1 MEDRAYPY
9 VHQKHI
15 TYYVDMAWICSTGI
29 GIMLF
34 LVEIALV
41 SWVKFW
47 PFNFWAAISATIIVI
62 PLMFIFLLFG
72 MKFYWQLAAMH
83 TDNRQNDILR
93 LDKVAKTLPK
103 SNSVISANGASPFE
117 TTIAISA

>member
-1 MEDRAYPY
+1 MEDRSYP

-41 SWVKFW
+41 SWIKFW

-62 PLMFIFLLFG
+62 PLMFIFMCFG

-83 TDNRQNDILR
+83 TDNLQGELKH
-93 LDKVAKTLPK
+93 LDYVARKLPK
-103 SNSVISANGASPFE
+103 SNSVMSANGVSPFE
-117 TTIAISA
+117 NSVVISA